1 MIANTFSVNFYV
13 ENIRKPGYK
22 PYDISGEKLILVLFT
37 ESAYVFEHA
46 AQCNAGN
53 IRCVWWVRTV
63 QQIYH
68 IYIFERGA
76 RLLLLR
82 KVGNI
87 EINMAHIDLKVQ
99 RYIRSVVL
107 HQRGEAVYS
116 V

>member
-1 MIANTFSVNFYV
+1 MQAIFGVYGAV
-13 ENIRKPGYK
+13 
-22 PYDISGEKLILVLFT
+22 
-37 ESAYVFEHA
+37 
-46 AQCNAGN
+46 Q
-53 IRCVWWVRTV
+53 TV
-63 QQIYH
+63 QQIFH

-107 HQRGEAVYS
+107 HQRGKAVYS